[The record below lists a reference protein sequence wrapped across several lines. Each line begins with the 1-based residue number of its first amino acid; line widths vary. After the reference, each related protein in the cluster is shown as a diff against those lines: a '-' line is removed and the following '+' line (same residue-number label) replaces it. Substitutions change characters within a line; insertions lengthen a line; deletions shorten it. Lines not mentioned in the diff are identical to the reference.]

1 MQRRQ
6 FIAGFGSAAVW
17 PVVARAQQA
26 AVPVIGFLSSASNAP
41 GPERTPKGF
50 RAGLNE
56 AGYFVGRNVTIELFL
71 ANGRYDR
78 LPALADEM
86 VRRQVRLIV
95 AAGGVASARAAKA
108 ATAKIPILFIAG
120 FDPVELGLVPRINR
134 PGGNATG
141 LSIYTTELLAKR
153 LQLL

>member
-1 MQRRQ
+1 
-6 FIAGFGSAAVW
+6 IAGLGGPAAW
-17 PVVARAQQA
+17 PVVARAQQPTM
-26 AVPVIGFLSSASNAP
+26 PVIGFLSSASNAP
-41 GPERTPKGF
+41 PGLELTPKGF

-56 AGYFVGRNVTIELFL
+56 AGYFVGRNVTIEVFL

-108 ATAKIPILFIAG
+108 ATAKIPIPTPSACTDTESSRAHLDHRPSIA
-120 FDPVELGLVPRINR
+120 R
-134 PGGNATG
+134 
-141 LSIYTTELLAKR
+141 LLYR
-153 LQLL
+153 GE